1 MDPPSQVMSAP
12 LTEFSLGIPS
22 NPDEPAG
29 LPFRLLTG
37 MIPESIEVRG
47 KPKAEKEGR
56 LGCCCK
62 RSQFSIE
69 KLEKNIKHSIDAHG
83 SKIYGGSSHFCQ
95 NPSGVKALRT
105 KLPGGSL
112 ILGFFITFLST
123 NFSKMCLGVLFHP
136 PPPSVILKCCS
147 KLKTYNR

>member
-62 RSQFSIE
+62 
-69 KLEKNIKHSIDAHG
+69 
-83 SKIYGGSSHFCQ
+83 KISS
-95 NPSGVKALRT
+95 
-105 KLPGGSL
+105 
-112 ILGFFITFLST
+112 
-123 NFSKMCLGVLFHP
+123 
-136 PPPSVILKCCS
+136 
-147 KLKTYNR
+147 